1 MGEKKMRCVIISG
14 SPDTNVEEIK
24 SLCTS
29 DDFIVCA
36 DSGYSFAK
44 KAGLTPNLIIGDF
57 DSLKEEL
64 PQNTEV
70 VKLNTHKDDTDT
82 EHCVMECIRR
92 GYKDFLLL
100 GSIGG
105 RTDHTFANIATLAF
119 LSEYNYNGIARN
131 NGEEIRILKEG
142 SYEMNNKKG
151 LIFSVFPYGC
161 ESVNVTYKGAEY
173 MLNNKTLTY
182 NVSRGISNVFVDDEA
197 EITINR
203 RLKIGRASCRERV

>member
-1 MGEKKMRCVIISG
+1 MRCVIISG

-24 SLCTS
+24 SLCTR

-182 NVSRGISNVFVDDEA
+182 NVSRGISNVFVNDEA

-203 RLKIGRASCRERV
+203 GRAILLTYYK

>member
-24 SLCTS
+24 SLCKS

-203 RLKIGRASCRERV
+203 GRAILLTYYK

>member
-1 MGEKKMRCVIISG
+1 MRCVIISG

-119 LSEYNYNGIARN
+119 LSEYNYSGIARN

-203 RLKIGRASCRERV
+203 GRAILLTYYK

>member
-142 SYEMNNKKG
+142 SYEMNNKNG

-203 RLKIGRASCRERV
+203 GRAILLTYYK

>member
-1 MGEKKMRCVIISG
+1 MGEKNMRCVIISG

-203 RLKIGRASCRERV
+203 GRAILLTYYK

>member
-1 MGEKKMRCVIISG
+1 MRCVIISG

-197 EITINR
+197 KITINR
-203 RLKIGRASCRERV
+203 GRAILLTYYK

>member
-182 NVSRGISNVFVDDEA
+182 NVSRGISNVFVNDEA

-203 RLKIGRASCRERV
+203 GRAILLTYYK

>member
-1 MGEKKMRCVIISG
+1 MGAKKMRCVIISG

-64 PQNTEV
+64 PQNTEI

-203 RLKIGRASCRERV
+203 GRAILLTYYK

>member
-1 MGEKKMRCVIISG
+1 MRCVIISG

-24 SLCTS
+24 SLCTR

-203 RLKIGRASCRERV
+203 GRAILLTYYK

>member
-1 MGEKKMRCVIISG
+1 MRCVIISG

-44 KAGLTPNLIIGDF
+44 KAGLSPNLIIGDF

-203 RLKIGRASCRERV
+203 GRAILLTYYK

>member
-1 MGEKKMRCVIISG
+1 MRCVIISG

-161 ESVNVTYKGAEY
+161 QSVNVTYKGAEY

-203 RLKIGRASCRERV
+203 GRAILLTYYK

>member
-1 MGEKKMRCVIISG
+1 MRCVIISG

-203 RLKIGRASCRERV
+203 GRAILLTHYK

>member
-151 LIFSVFPYGC
+151 IIFSVFPYGC

-203 RLKIGRASCRERV
+203 GRAILLTYYK

>member
-1 MGEKKMRCVIISG
+1 MRCVIISG

-142 SYEMNNKKG
+142 SYEINNKKG

-203 RLKIGRASCRERV
+203 GRAILLTYYK

>member
-1 MGEKKMRCVIISG
+1 MRCVIISG

-24 SLCTS
+24 SLCTT

-36 DSGYSFAK
+36 DSGYSYAK

-64 PQNTEV
+64 PENTEV

-142 SYEMNNKKG
+142 TYEMNNKKG
-151 LIFSVFPYGC
+151 LTFSVFPYGC

-182 NVSRGISNVFVDDEA
+182 NVSRGISNVFVDNDA
-197 EITINR
+197 EIKINR
-203 RLKIGRASCRERV
+203 GRAILLTYYK

>member
-1 MGEKKMRCVIISG
+1 MRCVIISG

-64 PQNTEV
+64 PQNIEV

-203 RLKIGRASCRERV
+203 GRAILLTYYK

>member
-1 MGEKKMRCVIISG
+1 MGAKKMRCVIISG

-105 RTDHTFANIATLAF
+105 RTDHTFTNIATLAF

-203 RLKIGRASCRERV
+203 GRAILLTYYK

>member
-1 MGEKKMRCVIISG
+1 MGAKKMRCVIISG

-182 NVSRGISNVFVDDEA
+182 NVSRGIRNVFVDDEA

-203 RLKIGRASCRERV
+203 GRAILLTYYK

>member
-1 MGEKKMRCVIISG
+1 MRCVIISG

-161 ESVNVTYKGAEY
+161 ESVNVTYNGAEY

-203 RLKIGRASCRERV
+203 GRAILLTYYK

>member
-182 NVSRGISNVFVDDEA
+182 NVSRGISNVFIDDEA

-203 RLKIGRASCRERV
+203 GRAILLTYYK

>member
-1 MGEKKMRCVIISG
+1 MRCVIISG

-151 LIFSVFPYGC
+151 IIFSVFPYGC
-161 ESVNVTYKGAEY
+161 ESVNVTYK
-173 MLNNKTLTY
+173 LNNKTLTY

-203 RLKIGRASCRERV
+203 GRAILLTYYK

>member
-1 MGEKKMRCVIISG
+1 MRCVIISG

-161 ESVNVTYKGAEY
+161 ESVNVTYKGTEY

-203 RLKIGRASCRERV
+203 GRAILLTYYK

>member
-1 MGEKKMRCVIISG
+1 MRCVIISG

-182 NVSRGISNVFVDDEA
+182 NVSRGISNVFVDA
-197 EITINR
+197 I
-203 RLKIGRASCRERV
+203 

>member
-131 NGEEIRILKEG
+131 NGEEIRILMEG

-203 RLKIGRASCRERV
+203 GRAILLTYYK

>member
-1 MGEKKMRCVIISG
+1 MRCVIISG

-151 LIFSVFPYGC
+151 LIFSVFPSGC

-203 RLKIGRASCRERV
+203 GRAILLTYYK

>member
-173 MLNNKTLTY
+173 MLSNKTLTY

-203 RLKIGRASCRERV
+203 GRAILLTYYK

>member
-24 SLCTS
+24 SLCTN

-64 PQNTEV
+64 PQNAEV

-203 RLKIGRASCRERV
+203 GRAILLTYYK

>member
-36 DSGYSFAK
+36 DSGYCFAK

-203 RLKIGRASCRERV
+203 GRAILLTYYK

>member
-173 MLNNKTLTY
+173 MSNNKTLTY

-203 RLKIGRASCRERV
+203 GRAILLTYYK

>member
-105 RTDHTFANIATLAF
+105 RTDHTFANIATLAC

-203 RLKIGRASCRERV
+203 GRAILLTYYK

>member
-24 SLCTS
+24 SLCTN

-44 KAGLTPNLIIGDF
+44 QAGLTPNLIIGDF

-119 LSEYNYNGIARN
+119 LSEYNYNGVARN

-142 SYEMNNKKG
+142 TYEMKNKKG

-182 NVSRGISNVFVDDEA
+182 NVSRGISNVFVDDNA
-197 EITINR
+197 EITVNR
-203 RLKIGRASCRERV
+203 GRAILLTYYK

>member
-1 MGEKKMRCVIISG
+1 MRCVIISG

-161 ESVNVTYKGAEY
+161 ESANVTYKGAEY

-203 RLKIGRASCRERV
+203 GRAILLTYYK

>member
-151 LIFSVFPYGC
+151 LIFSVFPSGC

-203 RLKIGRASCRERV
+203 GRAILLTYYK

>member
-1 MGEKKMRCVIISG
+1 MRCVIISG

-44 KAGLTPNLIIGDF
+44 KAGLTQNLIIGDF

-203 RLKIGRASCRERV
+203 GRAILLTYYK

>member
-1 MGEKKMRCVIISG
+1 MRCVIISG

-182 NVSRGISNVFVDDEA
+182 NVSRGISNVFVDDNA

-203 RLKIGRASCRERV
+203 GRAILLTYYK

>member
-100 GSIGG
+100 GSMGG

-203 RLKIGRASCRERV
+203 GRAILLTYYK